1 MDQSQTVALTAPTS
15 SQGKPTPTGFDQ
27 ALTTRRFEMTTT
39 QRLKLSAPSLPQ
51 AQKGGIG
58 VEAAAHLFVTIKP
71 YRAMEE
77 GDLIELFW
85 DGCYVTAVKLTPA
98 DIGQPLELRVPES
111 FLRSGTGRTWY
122 QVQKVGHPPTLSPRT
137 AVLIKLDC
145 PGGLLAEPG
154 INENQGLAPLAV
166 ADTLLRHGLTA
177 KQLKRGVALTI
188 EAYQNMAAHDEIT
201 LRWGDLR
208 MDLPALHPDD
218 VGKPI
223 TLKVPPRLI
232 REAGEDPQ
240 LEVTYCIIDQV
251 GNNSRWAPPRALK
264 VRSVT
269 I

>member
-1 MDQSQTVALTAPTS
+1 
-15 SQGKPTPTGFDQ
+15 
-27 ALTTRRFEMTTT
+27 MTTT

-51 AQKGGIG
+51 AHNGGIG
-58 VEAAAHLFVTIKP
+58 VEAAAHLLVTINP
-71 YRAMEE
+71 YPTMEE

-85 DGCYVTAVKLTPA
+85 GGCYVTAAKLTSV
-98 DIGQPLELRVPES
+98 DVGQPLILRVPES

-122 QVQKVGHPPTLSPRT
+122 QVQKVGHPPSLSPRT
-137 AVLIKLDC
+137 AVLIKLDS

-154 INENQGLAPLAV
+154 IDENQGLAPLAV
-166 ADTLLRHGLTA
+166 ADSLLRQGLTVR
-177 KQLKRGVALTI
+177 QLKRGVALTI

-208 MDLPALHPDD
+208 MDLPALHPED

-223 TLKVPPRLI
+223 TLKVPPSLI
-232 REAGEDPQ
+232 REAGADPQ

-264 VRSVT
+264 VGAMT